1 MEATWPRMASV
12 VDEAGARLQAEYGA
26 EGIPAEAFRREIER
40 LGGYGR
46 DSVPP
51 SDYCYNVV
59 NRAPPSLRHPSL
71 LRVGRGLYRHV
82 GPGYAYTG
90 PIWWKPKGE
99 EERQVG
105 RWHEGR
111 CLLGKDPRVQA
122 FQERGAGGKPSG

>member
-1 MEATWPRMASV
+1 MEGVWPRMASV

-40 LGGYGR
+40 LGGYRR
-46 DSVPP
+46 DSVLP

-59 NRAPPSLRHPSL
+59 NKAPISLRHPSL
-71 LRVGRGLYRHV
+71 LRVGRGRYKHV
-82 GPGYAYTG
+82 GPKHAYSG

-99 EERQVG
+99 GERQVG

-111 CLLGKDPRVQA
+111 CLLETDPRLSA
-122 FQERGAGGKPSG
+122 LLPSG